1 MIVDSVQK
9 SMQSWYISK
18 NLVLLIIT
26 ASRSNMQK
34 EMKEL
39 TAGWRMIVMSAMR
52 IDMRT
57 MMMKIVMCKGNLMVM
72 VFRHKH
78 KMVKPAAILQLQ

>member
-57 MMMKIVMCKGNLMVM
+57 MMMKIDNNNNNNK
-72 VFRHKH
+72 FIHH
-78 KMVKPAAILQLQ
+78 IA